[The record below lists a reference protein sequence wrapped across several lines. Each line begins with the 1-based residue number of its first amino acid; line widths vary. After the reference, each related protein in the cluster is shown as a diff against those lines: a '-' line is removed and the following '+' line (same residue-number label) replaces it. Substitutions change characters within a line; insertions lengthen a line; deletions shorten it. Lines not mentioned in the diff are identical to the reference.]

1 MSVVR
6 ISVWSGPRNVST
18 ALMYSFRQR
27 SDTAV
32 VDEPLYAHYLA
43 ATGVEHP
50 GREEVLAAQD
60 TDGERVVRDVILGP
74 STRPVLFLKNMA
86 HHLVDLDWAFLSE
99 LHNVILTRD
108 PAEMLTSYIKQV
120 PNPTLEGTGLP
131 MQVRLLDA
139 ILDEGQDPLV
149 LDSRLLL
156 TDPRSVLSKLCD
168 RIGIPFEEAMLTW
181 PAGPK
186 PEDGVWAR
194 FWYESVHRSTGFAP
208 YRAKAEP
215 VPERLMPLLT
225 QAQPLYQRLAAYAIE
240 P

>member
-1 MSVVR
+1 
-6 ISVWSGPRNVST
+6 
-18 ALMYSFRQR
+18 MYSFRQR

-50 GREEVLAAQD
+50 GRDEVLAAQD

-181 PAGPK
+181 PAG
-186 PEDGVWAR
+186 ED
-194 FWYESVHRSTGFAP
+194 SH
-208 YRAKAEP
+208 
-215 VPERLMPLLT
+215 
-225 QAQPLYQRLAAYAIE
+225 
-240 P
+240 